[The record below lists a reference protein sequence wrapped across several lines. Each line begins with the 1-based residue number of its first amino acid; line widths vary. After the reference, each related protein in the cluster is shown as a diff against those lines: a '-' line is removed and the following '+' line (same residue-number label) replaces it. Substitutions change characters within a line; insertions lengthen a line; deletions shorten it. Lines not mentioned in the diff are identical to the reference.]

1 MKHHQVHILHGVAA
15 SAGIAIGHA
24 VIIDRRKIERYPK
37 IRITM
42 GLVEDEF
49 KRFDTAIEASYR
61 QIDEAKK
68 KLESHNVIKEHALIL
83 ETHLMMLKDPSF
95 LGRVKKLI
103 RRDHIN
109 AEWALKI
116 ALQEIEDSFAAIGD
130 EYIKGRVADTS
141 FVGERVLMN
150 LIGREIKGFH
160 LMEKSIIVAHDLSPA
175 DTAML
180 NKEKVLG
187 FATDVGGQTSHT
199 AIIAHSLEI
208 PAVVG
213 LEKASTIINPG
224 DTLVLDGISG
234 VVIVNPSESQI
245 ADYEQRARSHL
256 NLELKLQEKAMD
268 PAVTQDGHP
277 VPVMGNLEFKEEVK
291 TVLEHG
297 AEGIGLYRT
306 EFLYLNRDDIPSE
319 EDHFEAYKTVVEA
332 VSPYITVIRTLDLG
346 GDKLY
351 AHLGELKK
359 ETNPAM
365 GLRAIRFCL
374 KEVEIFKTQLRGI
387 LRASFYGKTSIM
399 FPMISGIEELLRAK
413 EILDKTKQDLRKK
426 GMPFDED
433 IKVGIMVEVPSA
445 AIIADLLA
453 KEADFF
459 SIGTNDLIQYAI
471 GIDRGNE
478 YVNYL
483 YAPLHPAVL
492 RLIQY
497 TIDAAHA
504 TGIPVSMCGE
514 MAGRTIYTPI
524 LLGMGIDQLSANA
537 FAIPHIKEMA
547 RKIDLNHCRKIVKK
561 LLAMKTAD
569 EIQGYMFDEFKRHAE
584 FEIELR

>member
-1 MKHHQVHILHGVAA
+1 MKHRQVHILHGVAA

-37 IRITM
+37 IRITV

-49 KRFDTAIEASYR
+49 KRFDAAIDASYR

-150 LIGREIKGFH
+150 LIGKEIKGFH

-306 EFLYLNRDDIPSE
+306 EFL
-319 EDHFEAYKTVVEA
+319 
-332 VSPYITVIRTLDLG
+332 
-346 GDKLY
+346 
-351 AHLGELKK
+351 
-359 ETNPAM
+359 
-365 GLRAIRFCL
+365 
-374 KEVEIFKTQLRGI
+374 
-387 LRASFYGKTSIM
+387 
-399 FPMISGIEELLRAK
+399 
-413 EILDKTKQDLRKK
+413 
-426 GMPFDED
+426 
-433 IKVGIMVEVPSA
+433 
-445 AIIADLLA
+445 
-453 KEADFF
+453 
-459 SIGTNDLIQYAI
+459 
-471 GIDRGNE
+471 
-478 YVNYL
+478 
-483 YAPLHPAVL
+483 
-492 RLIQY
+492 
-497 TIDAAHA
+497 
-504 TGIPVSMCGE
+504 
-514 MAGRTIYTPI
+514 
-524 LLGMGIDQLSANA
+524 
-537 FAIPHIKEMA
+537 
-547 RKIDLNHCRKIVKK
+547 
-561 LLAMKTAD
+561 
-569 EIQGYMFDEFKRHAE
+569 
-584 FEIELR
+584 